1 MIQVSQPLG
10 TQTAPALSLTPER
23 KNPKCCGQEM
33 QLLLR
38 RALLHSDGT
47 VDYQAAWGCRI
58 CGRRIL

>member
-1 MIQVSQPLG
+1 MQVSQSVEP
-10 TQTAPALSLTPER
+10 QSAPALSVPRER

-47 VDYQAAWGCRI
+47 VDYQAAWGCRL